1 MLRRFLIIL
10 VCWPLLMPQGFC
22 ICRLEAFLPQTAERL
37 VAAEGQD
44 QAVTPK
50 PKCRCCRPADDAPCV
65 ESESCRAKST
75 PTTPSPNEHAPG
87 CPASPHWEAA
97 RVSLHA
103 ADGFDLA
110 DSLSDPPVA
119 CWGCTAQAGHAS
131 VPVARH
137 IDHLAAPSLYSCN
150 FRC

>member
-10 VCWPLLMPQGFC
+10 VCWPLLMPPGFC
-22 ICRLEAFLPQTAERL
+22 ICRLEAFSPRTAERP
-37 VAAEGQD
+37 AAESQD

-50 PKCRCCRPADDAPCV
+50 PKCRCCRPV
-65 ESESCRAKST
+65 EDPACGEPESCRAKSV
-75 PTTPSPNEHAPG
+75 PSTPSPNDHGPG
-87 CPASPHWEAA
+87 CPASPEWQAA

-110 DSLSDPPVA
+110 DSLCDAPMT
-119 CWGCTAQAGHAS
+119 CWGCTAQAALVS
-131 VPVARH
+131 APLVTF
-137 IDHLAAPSLYSCN
+137 DHLAAPSLYSCN